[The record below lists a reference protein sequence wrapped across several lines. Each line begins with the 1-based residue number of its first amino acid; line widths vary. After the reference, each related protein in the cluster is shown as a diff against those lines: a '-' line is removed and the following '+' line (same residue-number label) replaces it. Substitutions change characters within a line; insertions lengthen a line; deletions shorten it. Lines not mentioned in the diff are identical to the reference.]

1 MRANLSVSN
10 SSKIRVLYVE
20 DDRLDC
26 IAFTR
31 YVQQFRLPYEC
42 TLVGSVAEALATL
55 ENQKFQIVVLDY
67 LLRDGY
73 SSEIFPILQSQNCPF
88 IILTGR
94 GDEETAIKLMKQGA
108 ADYLIKDS
116 EQNHLKILP
125 ITIEKALNR
134 HQIDRQL
141 NLLNR
146 AMQSIE
152 DGIYIIDESGQL
164 QFINDS
170 LAKLSNISAQE
181 AIGQPVS
188 VLAQPQL
195 ERWLNSFNACP
206 TNGNTIEGQIEI
218 YRKDGTSFFA
228 LVSES
233 CVQDGSDFNRVGL
246 IRDITPL
253 KQVEIDLRN
262 SQDNLEKTVWERTS
276 QLEQAIANL
285 LQENQERLKIEASLR
300 SSHDLLQKQQEFFR
314 LVIDSNPNFILVKD
328 WEGRFVLAN
337 KAVAEFNNTTVDQIL
352 GKTDADLH
360 IRSEESERY
369 LRENRLVIETQQ
381 NLFLPEEKAYREH
394 IGEQWQQ
401 WQKRPIRLPNSDAI
415 GVLCVGIS
423 IDEIKKVETSLRE
436 SQQIFASLAEAS
448 PVGIYR
454 TDKIG
459 ECIYV
464 NDRWCQIA
472 GINAKEA
479 AGANWARALHP
490 DDREMVA
497 AAWYE
502 AVKAKRPFK
511 IECRFLRPDGVT
523 NWVFTQALAERDI
536 HGEIIG
542 YVGTITDIGDRKRAE
557 LTLQKI
563 VAGTAAVT
571 GDDFFPA
578 LVRHIAEALDVDY
591 ALITE
596 LIEDRLQTLGFWA
609 NGSLQPTISYIP
621 ARTPCEIS
629 LQEGEYHCAQCVQ
642 SLFPEDLDLVTMNA
656 ESYLGIS
663 LKDEQG
669 QGIGNLCILDTQPIP
684 ESKRAEAISILQVFA
699 ARAAAELQRK
709 IANDK
714 LQRWNQD
721 LELRVQQRTK
731 ELQEREQFLKTVLD
745 TFPLFVFWKDRES
758 VYLGCNQKFAAAAGV
773 EDSTAVIGK
782 TDYEMSWGE
791 TEAEMYRKDDRLV
804 IDSGCARL
812 GIIETQRRLDGK
824 TIWLETNKLPL
835 RDLQGEIIG
844 VLGTYQD
851 ISDRKY
857 AEEKL
862 QQSNEQLMRATRLKD
877 EFLAN
882 MSHELRTPLN
892 AILGMTESLQEE
904 IFGAVTPEQIKAM
917 QVIEESG
924 THLLSLI
931 DDILDLSKI
940 EAGQIKLDL
949 KTTSI
954 DSLCRSSLSFVKQ
967 QSIQKHIHIETK
979 GSQDLPEILVDERR
993 IRQVLINL
1001 LNNAVKFTPEGGKIT
1016 LEITSVTSDS
1026 PDAHAHTPQEFLR
1039 IAVSDNGIG
1048 IAPDNIEKLF
1058 QPFVQ
1063 IDSALNRKYNGTG
1076 LGLALTKRI
1085 IELHGGWVDLTSELG
1100 VGSCFAIN
1108 LPYIHTSPPLTSL
1121 PLTEEKQTSFVEA
1134 SLEVAPTKTD
1144 SLTTKSKTESLP
1156 LILLAEDNDINIMA
1170 ISNYL
1175 KAKGYRM
1182 IIAKDGKEAVDL
1194 VLSASPDLVLMDIQ
1208 MPKMNGFEA
1217 IKLIRS
1223 HNLNDLPIIAV
1234 TALNMSEDRAR
1245 CLEAGANEYLAKPVN
1260 LKQLETMIQSFLLAR
1275 TQI

>member
-10 SSKIRVLYVE
+10 SSKIRILYVE

-31 YVQQFRLPYEC
+31 YVKQSQLPYEY
-42 TLVGSVAEALATL
+42 TLVGSVAEALAIL
-55 ENQKFQIVVLDY
+55 ESQKFQIVVLDY

-73 SSEIFPILQSQNCPF
+73 SSEIFPTLQSQHCPF

-94 GDEETAIKLMKQGA
+94 GDEETAIKLMNQGA
-108 ADYLIKDS
+108 SDYLIKDS
-116 EQNHLKILP
+116 EHNYLKILP
-125 ITIEKALNR
+125 ISIEKTLNR
-134 HQIDRQL
+134 HQIERRL

-152 DGIYIIDESGQL
+152 DGIYIIDESGLL

-195 ERWLNSFNACP
+195 ERWLNSFDTCP
-206 TNGNTIEGQIEI
+206 ISGNTIEGQIEM
-218 YRKDGTSFFA
+218 YRNDGTSFFA
-228 LVSES
+228 LISES
-233 CVQDGSDFNRVGL
+233 CVQEQSCFNRVGL

-253 KQVEIDLRN
+253 KQIEIDLRN
-262 SQDNLEKTVWERTS
+262 SQENLEETVWKRTS
-276 QLEQAIANL
+276 QLEKAIANL
-285 LQENQERLKIEASLR
+285 LQENQERLKMEASLR
-300 SSHDLLQKQQEFFR
+300 ESHDLLQKQQEFFR
-314 LVIDSNPNFILVKD
+314 LVIDSNPNFIFIKD

-337 KAVAEFNNTTVDQIL
+337 KAVAEFNNTTVEEIL
-352 GKTDADLH
+352 GKTDAELH
-360 IRSEESERY
+360 ISSEESDRY

-381 NLFLPEEKAYREH
+381 NLFLSEEKAYREH

-415 GVLCVGIS
+415 GVLGVGIS
-423 IDEIKKVETSLRE
+423 IDEIKKIETSLRE
-436 SQQIFASLAEAS
+436 SQQIFASLAEAA
-448 PVGIYR
+448 PVGIFR
-454 TDKIG
+454 TDQIG
-459 ECIYV
+459 DCIYV

-472 GINAKEA
+472 GLNAEEV
-479 AGANWARALHP
+479 AGGNWARALHP

-502 AVKAKRPFK
+502 AVQANRPFK
-511 IECRFLRPDGVT
+511 LECRFLRPDGVT
-523 NWVFTQALAERDI
+523 TWVFSQALAERNI

-542 YVGTITDIGDRKRAE
+542 YVGTITDISDRKRAE

-563 VAGTAAVT
+563 ITGTAAVT
-571 GDDFFPA
+571 GEDFFPA
-578 LVRHIAEALDVDY
+578 LVRHIAEALDISY
-591 ALITE
+591 AIITE
-596 LIEDRLQTLGFWA
+596 LVEDHLQTLGFWA
-609 NGSLQPTISYIP
+609 NGSLQPAISYIP

-629 LQEGEYHCAQCVQ
+629 LQEGEYHCEQCVQ
-642 SLFPEDLDLVTMNA
+642 ALFPEDFDLVMMNA

-663 LKDEQG
+663 LRDEHG
-669 QGIGNLCILDTQPIP
+669 NGIGNLCILDTKPIS
-684 ESKRAEAISILQVFA
+684 EHKRAESISILQVFA
-699 ARAAAELQRK
+699 ARASAELQRK
-709 IANDK
+709 TANDR

-721 LELRVQQRTK
+721 LEMRVQQRTK

-745 TFPLFVFWKDRES
+745 TFPLFVFWKDRELA
-758 VYLGCNQKFAAAAGV
+758 YLGCNQKFAISAGV
-773 EDSTAVIGK
+773 ADSTAVIGK
-782 TDYEMSWGE
+782 TDYEMPWAE
-791 TEAEMYRKDDRLV
+791 TEADLYRKDDASV
-804 IDSGCARL
+804 IASGSTKL
-812 GIIETQRRLDGK
+812 GIIETQHRPDGQ

-851 ISDRKY
+851 ISDRKH

-862 QQSNEQLMRATRLKD
+862 RQTNDQLMRATRLKD

-904 IFGAVTPEQIKAM
+904 IFGAVTPEQIKAL
-917 QVIEESG
+917 QLIETSG
-924 THLLSLI
+924 NHLLSLI

-940 EAGQIKLDL
+940 EAGQITLDL

-954 DSLCRSSLSFVKQ
+954 DSLCSSSLSFVQQ
-967 QSIQKHIHIETK
+967 QSLQKHIHIETK
-979 GSQDLPEILVDERR
+979 FSQDLPEIRVDERR

-1016 LEITSVTSDS
+1016 IEVTSLEIASHD
-1026 PDAHAHTPQEFLR
+1026 DAQTPQKFLR
-1039 IAVSDNGIG
+1039 IAVRDTGIG

-1108 LPYIHTSPPLTSL
+1108 LPYPHTSL
-1121 PLTEEKQTSFVEA
+1121 PLTEEKQPSSLDT
-1134 SLEVAPTKTD
+1134 SLELVPAETD
-1144 SLTTKSKTESLP
+1144 SAKTKSKTESLP
-1156 LILLAEDNDINIMA
+1156 LILLAEDNDINIMP

-1194 VLSASPDLVLMDIQ
+1194 VLSAQPDLVLMDIQ
-1208 MPKMNGFEA
+1208 MPKMNGIEA
-1217 IKLIRS
+1217 IKLLRS

-1234 TALNMSEDRAR
+1234 TALNTPEDRAR
-1245 CLEAGANEYLAKPVN
+1245 CLDAGANEYLAKPVK
-1260 LKQLETMIQSFLLAR
+1260 LKQLETMIQSLLLAR

>member
-1 MRANLSVSN
+1 MRANLLGSN
-10 SSKIRVLYVE
+10 SSKLIKVLYVE
-20 DDRLDC
+20 DERLDC

-31 YVQQFRLPYEC
+31 YVQQCKLPYEYM
-42 TLVGSVAEALATL
+42 LVGSVAEALQILKSQT
-55 ENQKFQIVVLDY
+55 FQIVLLDY

-73 SSEIFPILQSQNCPF
+73 SSELFPILESQNCPF

-94 GDEETAIKLMKQGA
+94 GDEETAIKLMNQGA
-108 ADYLIKDS
+108 SDYLIKDA
-116 EQNHLKILP
+116 ERNYLKVLS
-125 ITIEKALNR
+125 ITIEKTLNR
-134 HQIDRQL
+134 HQIERRL

-146 AMQSIE
+146 SMQSIE
-152 DGIYIIDESGQL
+152 DGIYIIDESGYL
-164 QFINDS
+164 QFVNDS

-188 VLAQPQL
+188 ILAQPQL

-206 TNGNTIEGQIEI
+206 TFGNTIEAQLEI
-218 YRKDGTSFFA
+218 YRNDGTSFIA

-233 CVQDGSDFNRVGL
+233 CITDQSCANRVGL
-246 IRDITPL
+246 IRDITSL
-253 KQVEIDLRN
+253 KQIEIDLRN
-262 SQDNLEKTVWERTS
+262 SQDNLEKTVRERTS

-285 LQENQERLKIEASLR
+285 QQENQERLKIEASLR
-300 SSHDLLQKQQEFFR
+300 SSRDLLQQQQDFFR
-314 LVIDSNPNFILVKD
+314 LVIDSNPNFMFVKD
-328 WEGRFVLAN
+328 WEGRFILAN
-337 KAVAEFNNTTVDQIL
+337 KALAEFNNTTVDQIL
-352 GKTDADLH
+352 GKTDAELH
-360 IRSEESERY
+360 IRPEESARY

-415 GVLCVGIS
+415 GVLGVGIN
-423 IDEIKKVETSLRE
+423 IDEIKKIETSLRE
-436 SQQIFASLAEAS
+436 SQQLFASLAEAA
-448 PVGIYR
+448 PVGIFR
-454 TDKIG
+454 TDQIG
-459 ECIYV
+459 DCIYV
-464 NDRWCQIA
+464 NERWCQIA
-472 GINAKEA
+472 GLNAEEVS
-479 AGANWARALHP
+479 GGNWARALHP
-490 DDREMVA
+490 EDREMVA

-502 AVKAKRPFK
+502 AVKANRPFK
-511 IECRFLRPDGVT
+511 IECRFLRPDGMT
-523 NWVFTQALAERDI
+523 TWVFSQALAERNI

-542 YVGTITDIGDRKRAE
+542 YVGTITDISDRKKAE

-571 GDDFFPA
+571 GEDFFPA
-578 LVRHIAEALDVDY
+578 LVSHIAEALDISY
-591 ALITE
+591 AVITE
-596 LIEDRLQTLGFWA
+596 FIEDRLHTLGFWA

-621 ARTPCEIS
+621 AKTPCEIS
-629 LQEGEYHCAQCVQ
+629 LREGQYHCEKNVQ
-642 SLFPEDLDLVTMNA
+642 DLFPEDFDLVMMKA
-656 ESYLGIS
+656 ESYLGMS
-663 LKDEQG
+663 LKDEHG
-669 QGIGNLCILDTQPIP
+669 NGIGNLCILDTQPIP
-684 ESKRAEAISILQVFA
+684 ESKRAETISILQVFA
-699 ARAAAELQRK
+699 ARASVELQRK

-721 LELRVQQRTK
+721 LEMRVQQRTQ

-745 TFPLFVFWKDRES
+745 TFPLFVFWKNRES
-758 VYLGCNQKFAAAAGV
+758 VYLGCNQNFAISAGV
-773 EDSTAVIGK
+773 ADSTEIVGK
-782 TDYEMSWGE
+782 TDYDMPWRE
-791 TEAEMYRKDDRLV
+791 TEAELYRQDDSSV
-804 IDSGCARL
+804 IDSGSTKL
-812 GIIETQRRLDGK
+812 GIIETQHRPDGQK
-824 TIWLETNKLPL
+824 IWLETNKLPL

-862 QQSNEQLMRATRLKD
+862 WQTNEQLMRATRLKD

-904 IFGAVTPEQIKAM
+904 IFGAVTPEQIKAL
-917 QVIEESG
+917 QLIETSG

-940 EAGQIKLDL
+940 EAGQITLDL

-954 DSLCRSSLSFVKQ
+954 DSLCNSSLSFVKQ

-979 GSQDLPEILVDERR
+979 FSQDLPEIHVDERR

-1016 LEITSVTSDS
+1016 VEITSLAIAP
-1026 PDAHAHTPQEFLR
+1026 PDTYAQTPQECLR
-1039 IAVSDNGIG
+1039 IAVSDTGIG
-1048 IAPDNIEKLF
+1048 IAPNDIQKLF
-1058 QPFVQ
+1058 RPFVQ
-1063 IDSALNRKYNGTG
+1063 IDSALNRQYTGTG

-1085 IELHGGWVDLTSELG
+1085 VELHGGWVDLTSELG
-1100 VGSCFAIN
+1100 VGSCFAFN
-1108 LPYIHTSPPLTSL
+1108 LPYTHTSL
-1121 PLTEEKQTSFVEA
+1121 PLTEVVPAE
-1134 SLEVAPTKTD
+1134 TD
-1144 SLTTKSKTESLP
+1144 SAKSKSKTESLP
-1156 LILLAEDNDINIMA
+1156 LILLAEDNDINIMT

-1194 VLSASPDLVLMDIQ
+1194 VLSAQPDLVLMDIQ
-1208 MPKMNGFEA
+1208 MPKMNGIEA

-1223 HNLNDLPIIAV
+1223 QNLDDLPIIAV
-1234 TALNMSEDRAR
+1234 TALNQPGDRAR
-1245 CLEAGANEYLAKPVN
+1245 CLEAGANEYLAKPIK
-1260 LKQLETMIQSFLLAR
+1260 LKQLETMIQSLLLAR